1 MENTVVTIG
10 EDQMSLWK
18 GTFQAY
24 NEVPEL
30 LGKGAGV
37 MVMWCKSHG
46 DKVVGESW
54 RASRDS
60 AERWQNISPE
70 PFKSLFPPSGDVNVD
85 DIADKESSSSP
96 RVTDTQPAKE
106 PEATVDAT
114 QSIDASESAEE
125 LRNHPKTADAIKG
138 MILLDANLDANESP
152 FDTESEIKFIG
163 KEVPKFIYIGS
174 QVNEGDTQGT
184 GLSIFDQV
192 ILTTDSNIEFMPSD
206 EIRVNNLESSLAQRV
221 ADKIK
226 DSVPI
231 LVADAFEESV
241 PELLFET
248 IKNILPQIIKDSIKQ
263 ALPKFDKRVKKT
275 LNAEIPE
282 LLIKP
287 LNNDFNLLNKKEDNQ
302 LDKNDV
308 NLRELF
314 DLIRDLV
321 VLIDSASAL
330 AKVVPEGEKMST
342 QENIDSEI
350 IVSAPAQGEQQPI
363 NNTLEPT
370 TNEEVKAN
378 A

>member
-1 MENTVVTIG
+1 MEITVVKLV
-10 EDQMSLWK
+10 EEQMSSWK
-18 GTFQAY
+18 EAYNDDKLNTFKPHHISVTSFKTPY
-24 NEVPEL
+24 ENEVPL
-30 LGKGAGV
+30 TTH
-37 MVMWCKSHG
+37 MCK
-46 DKVVGESW
+46 V
-54 RASRDS
+54 A
-60 AERWQNISPE
+60 NISPE
-70 PFKSLFPPSGDVNVD
+70 PFKSLLPPFGDVNTD
-85 DIADKESSSSP
+85 DITDRESYPSP
-96 RVTDTQPAKE
+96 QVAAIQPAEE
-106 PEATVDAT
+106 PATTADIT

-125 LRNHPKTADAIKG
+125 LGNQRKPADAEKG
-138 MILLDANLDANESP
+138 MILLVNKNDDITTGSRIKLMGDALFDEFGGADANLDANESP
-152 FDTESEIKFIG
+152 FDTKSEIKFIG

-184 GLSIFDQV
+184 GLSIFDQEELSKADEAAIDNV
-192 ILTTDSNIEFMPSD
+192 ID
-206 EIRVNNLESSLAQRV
+206 ELDDMAKVNNLESSLAQRV

-263 ALPKFDKRVKKT
+263 ALTKFDKRVKKT

-287 LNNDFNLLNKKEDNQ
+287 LNNAFNLLNKKEDNQ

-321 VLIDSASAL
+321 ILIDSTSAL
-330 AKVVPEGEKMST
+330 SKVAPEG
-342 QENIDSEI
+342 D
-350 IVSAPAQGEQQPI
+350 
-363 NNTLEPT
+363 
-370 TNEEVKAN
+370 
-378 A
+378 